1 MPDLLHLKTPDFEL
15 SIWCNDI
22 SKRLETYQST
32 LEKRKDLLNFQQETQ
47 QHLLRFSPPLII
59 EDIAI
64 VGSPN
69 LERTQTKAVTQ
80 VALAW
85 PVFFENLQ
93 YQFEWT
99 FITPKDGAVSTA
111 QLTHRSHLLNENFRF
126 VPASTS
132 TPARLTGTINTAN
145 HVGLMSLPLEYV
157 KSGQTYRSSI
167 SFEVLPTKMS
177 LHDDLPAMYQAIDQ
191 VYPLWRFSLVEFTE
205 QDSGHNRRTQ
215 HFPLLW
221 LANFNHLRSQLEL
234 GLKVI
239 SQAPH
244 SRLQTQTS
252 YNKATRLKGKIS
264 HHIGEKI
271 KEDFSNGIQDK
282 RYQIT
287 KKQLSVDTP
296 ENRFIKMVLTTCIKR
311 LSSFEHKLRQS
322 NDLRDN
328 QKLSNAFLNELRE
341 WQNPL
346 QKTLK
351 QSFMQ
356 DVGPYQGRHHESL
369 VLQQKAGYSAVY
381 RIWQELKFYLDVFDS
396 QASVS
401 MKSVAD
407 IYEVWCFLTLRNIL
421 IDELGFKK
429 TTSNKSPLKL
439 NGFYEYRLKDGFAG
453 AFKFRRD
460 DGVTARL
467 AHEPRFRKN
476 NSDIRSY
483 LVTQKPDILLEITLP
498 EPSNKRFIWL
508 FDAKYRI
515 KTRKTEDEDTD
526 IETTDWVPDDA
537 INQMHRYRDALI
549 RLEGTN
555 DQKPST
561 AHKSRPI
568 FGAFALYP
576 GYFDQP
582 NTDNPYADAIKEV
595 GIGAFALLPSAMDSA
610 GKNTSGYHWLL
621 QFLESQIGPK
631 PSTNDGNSR
640 SAVDNEVNSPATT
653 YQTGNLTY
661 SSGEQFYLQDAA
673 RIPFAGMQQVLY
685 PDLTM
690 TIALGNEDERDSQYF
705 DMFKKGRAHWYHLP
719 VKTFN
724 DKYKQHIASELRYL
738 ALAMSF
744 EDQPDCKQISM
755 VWPIKEVLVKKRFEI
770 DLEQTGKSSDS
781 EDDYYLFELGR
792 PLTLSDPITGI
803 SHDSFT
809 ATIKLTTLSL
819 LQETSSFNDLQ
830 QVYHDG
836 LKSPRLSIS

>member
-1 MPDLLHLKTPDFEL
+1 VPDLLHLKTPDFEL

-32 LEKRKDLLNFQQETQ
+32 LEKRKALLNSQQETQ
-47 QHLLRFSPPLII
+47 HHIMRFSPPLVI
-59 EDIAI
+59 EDVVEI
-64 VGSPN
+64 GPPN
-69 LERTQTKAVTQ
+69 LERTQANAVTQ
-80 VALAW
+80 AALAW

-99 FITPKDGAVSTA
+99 FTTPKDGVVNNA

-145 HVGLMSLPLEYV
+145 HVGWMRLPLEYV
-157 KSGQTYRSSI
+157 KFGQTYRSSI
-167 SFEVLPTKMS
+167 AFEVLPTKMS
-177 LHDDLPAMYQAIDQ
+177 LHDDLPAMYHAIDA

-205 QDSGHNRRTQ
+205 QDAGHNRRTQ

-239 SQAPH
+239 NQAPH
-244 SRLQTQTS
+244 SRLQSQTS
-252 YNKATRLKGKIS
+252 YNKASRLKGKLS
-264 HHIGEKI
+264 HRIGAKI
-271 KEDFSNGIQDK
+271 KEDFANGIHDK

-296 ENRFIKMVLTTCIKR
+296 ENRFIKMVLTTCVKR
-311 LSSFEHKLRQS
+311 LANFEYKLRHS
-322 NDLRDN
+322 NDLRGN
-328 QKLSNAFLNELRE
+328 QRVSNAFLDELRA

-381 RIWQELKFYLDVFDS
+381 RIWQELKFYLDVFNS

-407 IYEVWCFLTLRNIL
+407 IYEIWCFLTLRNIL
-421 IDELGFKK
+421 IDDLGFKEV
-429 TTSNKSPLKL
+429 NAQKSSLIF
-439 NGFYEYRLKDGFAG
+439 NDFYEYRLEDGFIG
-453 AFKFRRD
+453 AFKFKRE

-467 AHEPRFRKN
+467 AHEPIFRKN
-476 NSDIRSY
+476 GDEIRSY

-498 EPSNKRFIWL
+498 KPSNKRFILL

-515 KTRKTEDEDTD
+515 KTRKTDDDDTD

-549 RLEGTN
+549 RLGKTK
-555 DQKPST
+555 DQKSST

-576 GYFDQP
+576 GYFNQL
-582 NTDNPYADAIKEV
+582 NGDNPYQHAISEV
-595 GIGAFALLPSAMDSA
+595 GIGAFALLPSAIDSEQ
-610 GKNTSGYHWLL
+610 KSTSGHHWLL
-621 QFLESQIGPK
+621 GFLKAQIGSK
-631 PSTNDGNSR
+631 QSTNYRNSSPAVGNQ
-640 SAVDNEVNSPATT
+640 VNSPAAT
-653 YQTGNLTY
+653 YQTGKQTY
-661 SSGEQFYLQDAA
+661 TSDEQLYLQDAA
-673 RIPFAGMQQVLY
+673 RIPFAGMSQVLY

-690 TIALGNEDERDSQYF
+690 TISLGDKDERDSQYF
-705 DMFKKGRAHWYHLP
+705 DMFKKGLSQWYHLP

-755 VWPIKEVLVKKRFEI
+755 VWPIKEVLVKKRFDI
-770 DLEQTGKSSDS
+770 NFEQTGKSSDS
-781 EDDYYLFELGR
+781 EDDYYLFELGK
-792 PLTLSDPITGI
+792 PLTLLDPITGI

-830 QVYHDG
+830 QVYQEG